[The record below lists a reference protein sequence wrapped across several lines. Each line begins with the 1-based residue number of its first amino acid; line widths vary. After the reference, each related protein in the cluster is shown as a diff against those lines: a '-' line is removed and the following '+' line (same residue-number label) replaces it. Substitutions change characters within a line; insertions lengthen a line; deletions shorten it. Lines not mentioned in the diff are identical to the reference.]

1 MKKACEKWK
10 DQLLEAA
17 LAGATAKRLEEHL
30 RACTNCSQELS
41 ELRARKAR
49 FDALLPL
56 TAQAAGPSAD
66 FRARVLAAAEAA
78 SEGKSARPWRVWTLA
93 GVTAVILAA
102 LVIGVTSYRKT
113 AGTVPADE
121 LAAAQTLTEWRA
133 PSDVLL
139 ANPGQE
145 FLRKM
150 PRLGESYLHAP
161 AKTPVKRPPKMSPKV
176 RPKTNEEE

>member
-17 LAGATAKRLEEHL
+17 LAGATAKGLEEHL
-30 RACTNCSQELS
+30 RACANCSQELS
-41 ELRARKAR
+41 ELRARNAR
-49 FDALLPL
+49 LDALLPL
-56 TAQAAGPSAD
+56 AVQGAGPSTD

-78 SEGKSARPWRVWTLA
+78 SEGKRARSWRVWTLA

-102 LVIGVTSYRKT
+102 LVVGVTSYRRI
-113 AGTVPADE
+113 ARTVPADE

-145 FLRKM
+145 LLRQM
-150 PRLGESYLHAP
+150 PRLGESYLHV
-161 AKTPVKRPPKMSPKV
+161 PVKMPVKIH
-176 RPKTNEEE
+176 EEE

>member
-1 MKKACEKWK
+1 MKKACEKWS

-17 LAGATAKRLEEHL
+17 LTGATARRLEEHL
-30 RACTNCSQELS
+30 RACANCSAQLR
-41 ELRARKAR
+41 ELRARTAR
-49 FDALLPL
+49 LDALLPL
-56 TAQAAGPSAD
+56 TAQGAGPSPD
-66 FRARVLAAAEAA
+66 FRTRVLAAADAA
-78 SEGKSARPWRVWTLA
+78 SERKRARPWRVWTLA
-93 GVTAVILAA
+93 GVTAVILVA
-102 LVIGVTSYRKT
+102 LVIGVTSYRRT

-150 PRLGESYLHAP
+150 PRLGESYLHVP
-161 AKTPVKRPPKMSPKV
+161 GKIPGKMPEKI
-176 RPKTNEEE
+176 NEEE

>member
-17 LAGATAKRLEEHL
+17 LTGATAQDLEEHL
-30 RACTNCSQELS
+30 RACTNCSEELS

-49 FDALLPL
+49 LDAQLPL
-56 TAQAAGPSAD
+56 TAQGAGPSAD

-78 SEGKSARPWRVWTLA
+78 SEGKSARPWWVWTLT

-102 LVIGVTSYRKT
+102 LVIGVTSYRRT
-113 AGTVPADE
+113 ATVPGDE
-121 LAAAQTLTEWRA
+121 LAAAQTLAEWRA

-145 FLRKM
+145 ILRKM
-150 PRLGESYLHAP
+150 PRLGESYLHVP
-161 AKTPVKRPPKMSPKV
+161 VKMPLKTPVKK
-176 RPKTNEEE
+176 N